1 MSVKEEAERRCE
13 PKIACSVRGLL
24 LIILLQF
31 TLARDVM
38 KKARTHAPRI
48 KEMAPP

>member
-13 PKIACSVRGLL
+13 PKIACSARSLL
-24 LIILLQF
+24 LITLFQY

-38 KKARTHAPRI
+38 KNAITHAPRI